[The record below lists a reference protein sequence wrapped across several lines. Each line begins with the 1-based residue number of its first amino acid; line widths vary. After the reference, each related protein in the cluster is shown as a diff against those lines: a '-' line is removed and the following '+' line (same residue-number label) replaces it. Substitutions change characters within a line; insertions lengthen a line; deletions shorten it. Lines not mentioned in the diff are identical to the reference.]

1 MPKSRKYAIIASM
14 KKIIPIVL
22 GLAAGCEQP
31 EPVSIEKAEGATC
44 GPEQTLM
51 DVAYDTNQEIA
62 EQVDSVL
69 ETRSD
74 LRDPMLN
81 IVVDRDQV
89 EASGAVSETVQ
100 NALPEEYQ
108 WFGLISYFG
117 DSEIGEVYS
126 QLGYE
131 DGSYIPGTPESKT
144 ACSDGTFGVTLEEV
158 PISVVGQCNWNPREE
173 NGVYSAGNCVGNFY
187 KACPLDITDPT
198 SSTEDCKLIGTFHN
212 GETSISYLL
221 ADLNVE

>member
-1 MPKSRKYAIIASM
+1 MPEYKEYGIIILM

-31 EPVSIEKAEGATC
+31 EPVSVEKAAGATC
-44 GPEQTLM
+44 DSEQTLM

-62 EQVDSVL
+62 ERVDNVL

-74 LRDPMLN
+74 LRDPMLSL
-81 IVVDRDQV
+81 VVQRSQV
-89 EASGAVSETVQ
+89 DAAEAAE
-100 NALPEEYQ
+100 NALPDEYY
-108 WFGLISYFG
+108 WFGLTSYLG
-117 DSEIGEVYS
+117 DTDVGYVYS

-131 DGSYIPGTPESKT
+131 DGSYIPSAPESKT
-144 ACSDGTFGVTLEEV
+144 ACSDGTFGVTLEEM
-158 PISVVGQCNWNPREE
+158 PISVVGKCNWNPTEE
-173 NGVYSAGNCVGNFY
+173 EDGTYSPGNCRGNFY
-187 KACPLDITDPT
+187 YDCSLDTSDPT

-221 ADLNVE
+221 ADLNDE